1 MRDENLEETSLGY
14 VYYEH
19 SKFPLAIFL
28 DKSADNI
35 KVEVHKVYKAQ
46 TVKKLTKQSKVLNK
60 MSKEQ
65 VEDYILDV
73 VYLFLDGK
81 KDKL

>member
-1 MRDENLEETSLGY
+1 MRDENLQEGGLGY

-19 SKFPLAIFL
+19 SKFPLQIVL
-28 DKSADNI
+28 EWSPKII
-35 KVEVHKVYKAQ
+35 KVEVIKFYKGKE
-46 TVKKLTKQSKVLNK
+46 TKRLTKQSKIIRK

-65 VEDYILDV
+65 IEDYILDI

-81 KDKL
+81 KD